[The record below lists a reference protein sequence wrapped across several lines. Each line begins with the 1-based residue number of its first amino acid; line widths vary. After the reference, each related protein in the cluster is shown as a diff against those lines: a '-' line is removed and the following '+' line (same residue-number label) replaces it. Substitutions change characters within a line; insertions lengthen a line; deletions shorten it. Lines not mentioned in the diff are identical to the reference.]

1 MALVIDESGKL
12 TTSNPEKM
20 NLTYQGIKMKII
32 ISSVIIGA
40 SVLLSSAMLSGN
52 IEFKKQNILS
62 NDIGHVSLG

>member
-1 MALVIDESGKL
+1 
-12 TTSNPEKM
+12 
-20 NLTYQGIKMKII
+20 MKII

-62 NDIGHVSLG
+62 NDNGHVSR